1 MSVPSSPP
9 VPARGSVAA
18 VLVVFAAAGVAM
30 GQMLSRVPALRD
42 AVGAD
47 KAELGLALMGMG
59 LGSLLAMPFTG
70 RLVDRLGSRL
80 VVSVSIALAAL
91 GYGALS
97 LVDSVP
103 LLLLTLTL
111 TGAAVGLWDV
121 GMNIQATHV
130 EQQRT
135 RTWMPYFHATFS
147 AGAVLG
153 AGIGALSAWR
163 GVGLVQLPVVAAVVA
178 VVGVLAARHFVREVH
193 APAETSEIAE
203 TTETSETSETTQTPG
218 THGTGG
224 RRRVSSAELLIGLV
238 CLAAALGEGAAN
250 DWLALLLVD
259 VHGAPA
265 AFGALT
271 LTAFNVTMTVGRLV
285 GGPFIDRFGRPV
297 LVRVGGLLG
306 AAGILLTTMAP
317 GLGIALVGG
326 LLWGLGISAIF
337 PAAISAAGEVPGR
350 GNRAI
355 TTVSTVAYG
364 AFLFGGP
371 SIGLL
376 AERAGLDRALLIV
389 VAFLVAMVALAP
401 ALRSRGALSPASPA
415 PGRAA
420 SR

>member
-1 MSVPSSPP
+1 MSIPSSPP

-193 APAETSEIAE
+193 AD
-203 TTETSETSETTQTPG
+203 TSETSETSQTPG
-218 THGTGG
+218 AHGTGG

-317 GLGIALVGG
+317 GLGLALVGG

-401 ALRSRGALSPASPA
+401 ALRSRGALSPASSA

>member
-1 MSVPSSPP
+1 MSIPSSPP

-193 APAETSEIAE
+193 A
-203 TTETSETSETTQTPG
+203 ETSETSETSQTPG
-218 THGTGG
+218 AHGTGG

-306 AAGILLTTMAP
+306 AVGILLTTMAP
-317 GLGIALVGG
+317 GLGLALVGG

-401 ALRSRGALSPASPA
+401 ALRSRGALSPASSA

>member
-1 MSVPSSPP
+1 MSIPSSPP

-193 APAETSEIAE
+193 AD
-203 TTETSETSETTQTPG
+203 TSETSETSHTPG
-218 THGTGG
+218 AHGTGG

-317 GLGIALVGG
+317 GLGLALVGG

-401 ALRSRGALSPASPA
+401 ALRSRGALSPASSA

>member
-1 MSVPSSPP
+1 MSIPSSPP

-193 APAETSEIAE
+193 AD
-203 TTETSETSETTQTPG
+203 TSETSETSQTPG
-218 THGTGG
+218 AHGTGG

-306 AAGILLTTMAP
+306 AVGILLTTMAP
-317 GLGIALVGG
+317 GLGLALVGG

-401 ALRSRGALSPASPA
+401 ALRSRGALSPASSA